1 MFVHLLYWSVY
12 TVNNVFLNNLERV
25 ANIVRIQSS
34 NPNLTTDELKGLGID
49 ISFECDAK
57 LKINEPPPYTP
68 ETIQVTEA
76 PATTEK
82 VREIEDEIMLG
93 PDESPSEISFTES
106 PEVMPEKIT
115 EVPDVEPNTVIIETA
130 SAHEVGESQTDV
142 PAVEKPVDSQ
152 DNFDRGISG
161 SKAQTTTSVPLT
173 ESRNT
178 ITASENNEK
187 DTIVV
192 PEVKPLNQATPEAQM
207 TTTEPTTKTELPISH
222 QTTG

>member
-1 MFVHLLYWSVY
+1 M
-12 TVNNVFLNNLERV
+12 
-25 ANIVRIQSS
+25 
-34 NPNLTTDELKGLGID
+34 TTDELKGLGID

-106 PEVMPEKIT
+106 PEVTVMPEKIT
-115 EVPDVEPNTVIIETA
+115 EVPDVELNTIIETA

-152 DNFDRGISG
+152 DNFDRGISA

-187 DTIVV
+187 NTIVV